1 MSKDLS
7 IVKDNF
13 EQLLTWLDPDR
24 DIAGQKYEVIR
35 TRLIRVFEL
44 RGCFKAE
51 ELTDETINRVTAKI
65 HRIVSTYEGDPV
77 SYFLGVAR
85 NVSHEFYRQPQ
96 QIELSKAIAET
107 EPAKSNKEDG
117 YYRCLQQCLKK
128 LTTEQRDFI
137 LAYYAFHDTEKVE
150 TRRAIAE
157 KMNISVSAM
166 HLKAFRIR
174 EKLENCCNKCVK
186 KGEIF

>member
-65 HRIVSTYEGDPV
+65 HRIV
-77 SYFLGVAR
+77 
-85 NVSHEFYRQPQ
+85 
-96 QIELSKAIAET
+96 
-107 EPAKSNKEDG
+107 
-117 YYRCLQQCLKK
+117 
-128 LTTEQRDFI
+128 
-137 LAYYAFHDTEKVE
+137 
-150 TRRAIAE
+150 
-157 KMNISVSAM
+157 
-166 HLKAFRIR
+166 
-174 EKLENCCNKCVK
+174 
-186 KGEIF
+186 